1 MSKFDEIMSQYA
13 NIIEELAAIAPQLDL
28 TTLDKAT
35 GEQIQAG
42 LAELMGD
49 NQEQMDQVLQGL
61 VNSKSINPN
70 AETAAPVQ
78 TQQDAT
84 SKVAHQSGTTQT
96 NPAVTSSER
105 NSFSTPAI

>member
-13 NIIEELAAIAPQLDL
+13 NIIEELAAVPQQLDL

-42 LAELMGD
+42 LAELMGN

-70 AETAAPVQ
+70 PQAAAPA
-78 TQQDAT
+78 QQPAT
-84 SKVAHQSGTTQT
+84 SNVSTQGGTTQT
-96 NPAVTSSER
+96 NPNVTPSER
-105 NSFSTPAI
+105 GSFTTPAI